1 MRLALA
7 LKAAVIEEDSAAAK
21 EDTAAPEEDEATAKE
36 DTAAPGED
44 TAAAEEDEVVTDED
58 KVSAVAFRYMRKT
71 KNAIINPYVCL
82 RNYKESKMAEA
93 KGLSKPVKLKNEMA
107 EFLGA
112 TELPRTEITKKLWD
126 YIKANKLQ
134 TKTENGKPENA
145 GKFIVADAKLLPIF
159 KNTKSTSK
167 SGKVTDLTNMKEGQT
182 INMMQMAAVV
192 GANIE

>member
-1 MRLALA
+1 MCVHLLRTTAPLEAVILAGSEMALLFIFNCNDFS
-7 LKAAVIEEDSAAAK
+7 LKAKIK
-21 EDTAAPEEDEATAKE
+21 E
-36 DTAAPGED
+36 
-44 TAAAEEDEVVTDED
+44 
-58 KVSAVAFRYMRKT
+58 
-71 KNAIINPYVCL
+71 L
-82 RNYKESKMAEA
+82 KMAEA
-93 KGLSKPVKLKNEMA
+93 KGLSKPVKLKNELA

-126 YIKANKLQ
+126 YIKVNKLQ

-159 KNTKSTSK
+159 KNTKSKSK
-167 SGKVTDLTNMKEGQT
+167 SGKLTDLTKLKEGQT